1 MQLYN
6 KALVM
11 KYILSMLLA
20 LNITGI
26 TAQIIEHKY
35 NSEGSFSI
43 SNPRTNRFYVG
54 MTNPVDISVDG
65 VCDDKVFIKMSHGKL
80 TRYDNSF
87 EYTAQFFEPGPVD
100 IEILTVDDKGDTS
113 SLGSQRFGVYRFP
126 KPIAYI
132 SGITGYGRVSKAQ
145 LKATTKIHPRE
156 EYFQIQMTF
165 HVKSF
170 KATIPGCEEST
181 YEEVVEGGKFS
192 DALKSQI
199 ERMEKG
205 DHIVFSDIVVAMP
218 GPKEISG
225 DQNTASLAPV
235 IIEIE

>member
-1 MQLYN
+1 
-6 KALVM
+6 M
-11 KYILSMLLA
+11 KYILSLLLA

-26 TAQIIEHKY
+26 SAQIIEHKY

-43 SNPRTNRFYVG
+43 SSNPRTNKFYVG

-65 VCDDKVFIKMSHGKL
+65 ACDDKVFIKMSHGKL
-80 TRYDNSF
+80 SRTDDRY
-87 EYTAQFFEPGPVD
+87 YTAQFFEPGPVD

-132 SGITGYGRVSKAQ
+132 SGISGYGKVSKAQ
-145 LKATTKIHPRE
+145 LKATNKIHPRE

-170 KATIPGCEEST
+170 KATIPGCGEST

-192 DALKSQI
+192 VALKSQI

-205 DHIVFSDIVVAMP
+205 DYIVFSDIVVAMP
-218 GPKEISG
+218 GTKEING